1 MSKNRNTTKKDIS
14 TLTKAALNRY
24 FIIDE
29 CLSNR
34 YQRPDGWTVTEL
46 RVMITKKLRGYADT
60 YVPEYYGSKGYPYDE
75 DWFKSDVSISKRQ
88 IQKDLKDMEKL
99 YDINIDFVE
108 KGRLVRYYY
117 EDSKFSIRNL
127 PISSTEALHLQSVLS
142 MLSRLKGLPQQEW
155 INESIENLKKLYN
168 VPDEKIIDFE
178 VSSYSHVSDKLETFF
193 GPLYEAITNKKVIA
207 VKWNSFKDGECEAII
222 HPYLLKQYNHRWYLI
237 GKSEKNNIKVENGFK
252 GILNVPLDRMLQYSK
267 DCLVGEAP
275 GEVFEKYDL
284 EDFYDDLIGV
294 TFTLAGP
301 QKVKLKVT
309 DALKPYIVSKP
320 LHESQ
325 TPVRE
330 DNTFTI
336 IVHIN
341 YELKSLLR
349 QHGKGIE
356 VLEPLILREEMRKEY
371 ELLAEKH
378 K

>member
-1 MSKNRNTTKKDIS
+1 MSNNRKTVKKDIS
-14 TLTKAALNRY
+14 SVNKAALNRY

-34 YQRPDGWTVTEL
+34 YLRPHGWTVTEL
-46 RVMITKKLRGYADT
+46 RVMICNKLRDYVDLFVPEHRDGEGYA
-60 YVPEYYGSKGYPYDE
+60 YDDE
-75 DWFKSDVSISKRQ
+75 WFKKDKSISARQ
-88 IQKDLKDMEKL
+88 VQQDLNNMEDLYKMDIKSEKD
-99 YDINIDFVE
+99 
-108 KGRLVRYYY
+108 GRLIRYYY
-117 EDSKFSIRNL
+117 EDPNFSIRNL

-168 VPDEKIIDFE
+168 VPDEKVIDFD
-178 VSSYSHVSDKLETFF
+178 VSTFSDISEKLEKFF
-193 GPLYEAITNKKVIA
+193 GPLYEAITAKRVIA
-207 VKWNSFKDGECEAII
+207 VKWVSFSDGETEAIM

-237 GKSEKNNIKVENGFK
+237 GKSEKNSINGGNGYQ
-252 GILNVPLDRMLQYSK
+252 GILNVPIDRMIPYSK
-267 DCLVGEAP
+267 DSLVAEAP
-275 GEVFEKYDL
+275 DEVYEPYDL
-284 EDFYDDLIGV
+284 ECFYEDLIGV
-294 TFTLAGP
+294 TFTPAGP

-309 DALKPYIVSKP
+309 DVLKPYIVSKP

-325 TPVRE
+325 TPVKE

-336 IVHIN
+336 TVHIN

-349 QHGKGIE
+349 QHGKGLE
-356 VLEPLILREEMRKEY
+356 VLEPLSLREEMRKEY